1 MMKKVLFLVVV
12 MFLSVSTASMAQA
25 KFGLKAGLNFSNQD
39 WSSEGLSI
47 SPDSKAGLVFGGFLN
62 LKLSDDFA
70 LQPELLYAS
79 KGTKFDGGIFD
90 SPDEMEL
97 KMNYLSVPVMAKY
110 YFGGFNL
117 QAGPTFDFLLSADAE
132 SGDEEEDIKDEFK
145 GMDLGL
151 GLGLGYELPAGLS
164 IDARYILGLSDISD
178 SEDMEGVEIKNKTF
192 QITVGFSF

>member
-1 MMKKVLFLVVV
+1 MKKVIFLVAV
-12 MFLSVSTASMAQA
+12 MLLVVSTGSFAQA
-25 KFGLKAGLNFSNQD
+25 KFGLKAGVNFANQD
-39 WSSEGLSI
+39 WSSEGLSL
-47 SPDSKAGLVFGGFLN
+47 SPDSKTGLVFGGFVN

-90 SPDEMEL
+90 SSEEMDL

-117 QAGPTFDFLLSADAE
+117 QAGPTFDFLLSADVE
-132 SGDEEEDIKDEFK
+132 SGGEEEDVKDEFK

-178 SEDMEGVEIKNKTF
+178 SEDMDGVEIKNKTF
-192 QITVGFSF
+192 QVTVGFSF

>member
-1 MMKKVLFLVVV
+1 MKKVLFFVAV
-12 MFLSVSTASMAQA
+12 MLLSVSTASIAQA
-25 KFGLKAGLNFSNQD
+25 KFGLKAGVNFANQD

-70 LQPELLYAS
+70 LQPELLYAA

-90 SPDEMEL
+90 SSEEVNL

-117 QAGPTFDFLLSADAE
+117 QAGPTFDFLLSADSE
-132 SGDEEEDIKDEFK
+132 SGGEDEDIKDQFK
-145 GMDLGL
+145 GMDLGV

-164 IDARYILGLSDISD
+164 FDARYIMGLSDIADSD
-178 SEDMEGVEIKNKTF
+178 EIGDVEIKNKTF
-192 QITVGFSF
+192 QVTVGFSF